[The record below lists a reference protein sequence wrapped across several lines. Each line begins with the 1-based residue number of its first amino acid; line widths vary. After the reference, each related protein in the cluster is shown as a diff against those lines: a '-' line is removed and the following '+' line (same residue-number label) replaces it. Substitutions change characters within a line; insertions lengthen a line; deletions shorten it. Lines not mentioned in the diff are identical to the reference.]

1 MRLELNTI
9 GAKRRKV
16 AEERMSICREC
27 PELEPELAR
36 CKMCGCFMKGKTL
49 FMDSKCPLDKWG
61 KHEGDKNGI
70 TQDSRIFTGRSI

>member
-1 MRLELNTI
+1 MLELNTI

-16 AEERMSICREC
+16 AEERMSICQEC

-49 FMDSKCPLDKWG
+49 FMSSKCPLGKWD
-61 KHEGDKNGI
+61 KHEEVKN
-70 TQDSRIFTGRSI
+70 DL